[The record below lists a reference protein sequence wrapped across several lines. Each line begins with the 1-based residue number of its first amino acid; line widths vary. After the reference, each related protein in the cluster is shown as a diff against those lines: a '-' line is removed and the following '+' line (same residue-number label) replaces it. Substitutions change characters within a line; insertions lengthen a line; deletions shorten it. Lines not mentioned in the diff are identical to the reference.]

1 MAIIGKTDIK
11 AIPLEVVPDVIGKN
25 WKGTKSTGQGG
36 SKRPGADL
44 KNKFRLELPQSC
56 HGAFI
61 ENYGSLEPEQ
71 IRIYLPYQTT
81 DECFETWNEA
91 YSTKGLAHRC
101 NGERIIHEMQEVD
114 TFRGG
119 KKYRRPCR
127 VDCDRPCNKPKGA
140 DICDKCVSQGRL
152 KFYVRE
158 LFSLTGITGIY
169 MQTVTGINDVLGIT
183 QQLRSIEADMQDQG
197 GNLRDSPVPSPS
209 TMNRLPLVLSRYRK
223 EISRPMISNGQYTGG
238 RSRGDTFPILVSID
252 GDWLAHL
259 NKYRQQQHIVLMLK
273 QGNEALL
280 MESDRELLKEMTAV
294 MLPSANRDRFV
305 AALEGSIDEQLQ
317 LSAAEVEEIAEEI
330 ECAIVEPEPAEPDL
344 AAAMARSDAMR
355 GRDAQVRLIAV
366 RNALDLK
373 NETLQTIKARLDEDE
388 EYQAAPPDERVAW
401 YIEEM
406 ILYYGASHYSLDIA
420 RACLKAT
427 REEFPNLADE
437 DLAAQFKT
445 RLDSKIDIPIQGR
458 VEPVTHKGVSIE

>member
-1 MAIIGKTDIK
+1 MASIGKTDIK
-11 AIPLEVVPDVIGKN
+11 AIPLEVTPDVIGKN
-25 WKGTKSTGQGG
+25 WKGAKSTGQGN

-44 KNKFRLELPQSC
+44 KNKFRLDLPQNC
-56 HGAFI
+56 HGKFI
-61 ENYGSLEPEQ
+61 QSYGSLEPEQ
-71 IRIYLPYQTT
+71 IRIYLPYPTT
-81 DECFETWNEA
+81 EECFETWNEA

-101 NGERIIHEMQEVD
+101 NGQRIIHEMQEVD

-119 KKYRRPCR
+119 KQYKRPCR

-183 QQLRSIEADMQDQG
+183 TQLRSIEADMQAQG

-238 RSRGDTFPILVSID
+238 RSRGDTFPILVSVD
-252 GDWLAHL
+252 GEWMNHL
-259 NKYRQQQHIVLMLK
+259 NRYRQQQHIVLMLK
-273 QGNEALL
+273 EGNEALL

-294 MLPSANRDRFV
+294 MLPSNNRDRFV

-317 LSAAEVEEIAEEI
+317 LSAAEAEEIAEEI
-330 ECAIVEPEPAEPDL
+330 ECAIIEPEASTTDL
-344 AAAMARSDAMR
+344 ADAMARSDAMR
-355 GRDAQVRLIAV
+355 GREAQVRLGCV
-366 RNALDLK
+366 RDALGFSNEDLAK
-373 NETLQTIKARLDEDE
+373 IKADLDQDDD
-388 EYQAAPPDERVAW
+388 YLAAPPIERIEW
-401 YIEEM
+401 YIEAM
-406 ILYYGASHYSLDIA
+406 ILHYGSTRYSAAIAQKCLDSV
-420 RACLKAT
+420 RT
-427 REEFPNLADE
+427 EFAVLADE
-437 DLAAQFKT
+437 DLALQFKQ
-445 RLDSKIDIPIQGR
+445 RLDSKADIPIKQKDT
-458 VEPVTHKGVSIE
+458 VATHRGVSIE

>member
-11 AIPLEVVPDVIGKN
+11 AIPLEVAPDVIGKN
-25 WKGTKSTGQGG
+25 WKGSKSTGQGG

-44 KNKFRLELPQSC
+44 KNRFRLEIPQSC
-56 HGAFI
+56 HGEFI
-61 ENYGSLEPEQ
+61 QSYGSLEPEQ

-91 YSTKGLAHRC
+91 YSTKGLSHRC

-119 KKYRRPCR
+119 LKYKRPCR

-158 LFSLTGITGIY
+158 LFHLTGLTGIY

-197 GNLRDSPVPSPS
+197 GSLRDSPVPSPS

-223 EISRPMISNGQYTGG
+223 EISRPMISSGQYTGG

-252 GDWLAHL
+252 GEWLAHL

-294 MLPSANRDRFV
+294 MLPSSNRDRFV

-330 ECAIVEPEPAEPDL
+330 EVAIVEPEASNSDL
-344 AAAMARSDAMR
+344 AAAMDHCEAMK
-355 GRDAQVRLIAV
+355 GREAQVRLIAV
-366 RNALDLK
+366 KKALNLDTT
-373 NETLQTIKARLDEDE
+373 TLSTIKAGLDEDE
-388 EYQAAPPDERVAW
+388 DYQAAPAPERVEW
-401 YIEEM
+401 YIEAM
-406 ILYYGASHYSLDIA
+406 ILHYGASRYSQEIAKKCLD
-420 RACLKAT
+420 KT
-427 REEFPNLADE
+427 REEFPILADE
-437 DLAAQFKT
+437 DLAAQFRN
-445 RLDSKIDIPIQGR
+445 RLDSKVDVPLSGR
-458 VEPVTHKGVSIE
+458 PAPPTHRGVSIA